1 MSKSKLKI
9 YTFKSLIPK
18 DNYELDILIAYCNLI
33 FAHVVK
39 FYKRQ
44 FYSRQPLYNKI
55 VVEFKKQLNV
65 FYAENKSQLPLYIFL
80 LIN

>member
-1 MSKSKLKI
+1 L
-9 YTFKSLIPK
+9 LI
-18 DNYELDILIAYCNLI
+18 
-33 FAHVVK
+33 VK

-65 FYAENKSQLPLYIFL
+65 FYAENKSHRCTFFL